1 LVKGFPILLVPVFL
15 GYLVYQVDA
24 PTLKAAIPRV
34 WRRVA
39 TGVAWFG
46 ATLAAWTLLIVASAG
61 WDAVKETLLY
71 QARRGIE
78 IESLFANVELLV
90 GWLPGLAV
98 HTNFSP
104 LDLSR
109 VVHSALDPYADT
121 TSMVMALVLIGLAYL
136 ATWLALRRI
145 GLPHSLRMDGA
156 GETSE
161 RAVAA
166 VGSAERANERSVAR
180 GRVLLAGSSVV
191 LLAFMLSF
199 LALPAHYLL
208 VVIPLIAC
216 VRLPS
221 RRSTVALF
229 AVTAAVAV
237 LGQFMTVIWPSLRD
251 LQPWAVAILTGR
263 NLAWLAIFCVLA
275 VALARWP
282 VVVE

>member
-109 VVHSALDPYADT
+109 VVHSALDSYADT
-121 TSMVMALVLIGLAYL
+121 TSMVMALALIALAYL
-136 ATWLALRRI
+136 SSWLAFRRI
-145 GLPHSLRMDGA
+145 GRPHSPPADGV
-156 GETSE
+156 GETSD
-161 RAVAA
+161 
-166 VGSAERANERSVAR
+166 
-180 GRVLLAGSSVV
+180 
-191 LLAFMLSF
+191 
-199 LALPAHYLL
+199 
-208 VVIPLIAC
+208 I
-216 VRLPS
+216 
-221 RRSTVALF
+221 LF
-229 AVTAAVAV
+229 AEAV
-237 LGQFMTVIWPSLRD
+237 
-251 LQPWAVAILTGR
+251 
-263 NLAWLAIFCVLA
+263 
-275 VALARWP
+275 
-282 VVVE
+282 